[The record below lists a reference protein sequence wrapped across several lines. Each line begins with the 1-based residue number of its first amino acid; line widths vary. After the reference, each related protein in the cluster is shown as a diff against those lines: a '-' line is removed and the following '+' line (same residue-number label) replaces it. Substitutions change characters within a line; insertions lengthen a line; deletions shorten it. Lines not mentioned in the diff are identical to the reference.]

1 MEDDIDGQTNNIV
14 FIGWQLST
22 IHNKYCVIIM
32 NNFDK
37 SVWILLSVKLLA
49 NVWYY
54 GATTEQ
60 YSSESNPY
68 IF

>member
-1 MEDDIDGQTNNIV
+1 MEDDIDGQTNKIV

-37 SVWILLSVKLLA
+37 SV
-49 NVWYY
+49 
-54 GATTEQ
+54 
-60 YSSESNPY
+60 
-68 IF
+68 